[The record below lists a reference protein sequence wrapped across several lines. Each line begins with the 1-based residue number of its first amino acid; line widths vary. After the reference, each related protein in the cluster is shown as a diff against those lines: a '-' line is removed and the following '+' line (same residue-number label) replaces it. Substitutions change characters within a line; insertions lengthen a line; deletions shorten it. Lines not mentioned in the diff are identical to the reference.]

1 MKYAYFLSRASI
13 LQTLTA
19 ISIASMWNNA
29 VNAWWSIV
37 FYPATD
43 APRFRKGMIAMLC
56 ACVATLAITWVVYAL
71 ERREWRHRA
80 VSDEIDVDEKNDS

>member
-1 MKYAYFLSRASI
+1 MKYVYFFSRPFA
-13 LQTLTA
+13 LQTLTVA
-19 ISIASMWNNA
+19 SITSMWNNA

-43 APRFRKGMIAMLC
+43 APQFRKGMIAMLC
-56 ACVATLAITWVVYAL
+56 ACIATLVITWVVYAL

-80 VSDEIDVDEKNDS
+80 VSDEIDPDEKND